1 MPSFDVVSKIDLQE
15 VDNAVNTV
23 LREIGNRYDFKVVK
37 WSIELDKKE
46 KQITITAE
54 SEYCLEQIQS
64 SLKGSF
70 VKRKLDPLSLDFQK
84 EEKASGNT
92 LRQIVKIKEG
102 INQEN
107 AKQITKY
114 FKQSKLKVQASIQ
127 GDEVRVSSNKSKD
140 DLQEAIQQIKSLNLT
155 IPLQFINFRD

>member
-15 VDNAVNTV
+15 VDNSVNTV
-23 LREIGNRYDFKVVK
+23 LREIGNRYDFKNVK

-46 KQITITAE
+46 KNIIVVAE
-54 SEYCLEQIQS
+54 SDYCLEQIQN
-64 SLKGSF
+64 SLKGAF

-84 EEKASGNT
+84 EEKASGNS
-92 LRQIVKIKEG
+92 LRQNIKIKEG
-102 INQEN
+102 IDQDN
-107 AKQITKY
+107 AKQITKF

-127 GDEVRVSSNKSKD
+127 GEEVRISGKSRD
-140 DLQEAIQQIKSLNLT
+140 DLQTAIQEIKNLGLQ